1 MNTGAIMETIQAM
14 HKQEASGY
22 VCADYLNLYPPE
34 MIAVNVDCRTKMA
47 QWCYSVSNLPLWF
60 VLFRTVRL

>member
-47 QWCYSVSNLPLWF
+47 QWCYSVSNLH
-60 VLFRTVRL
+60 